1 MWSQKR
7 NSPAQIGGV
16 LEMVGEMSHRNTGP
30 GLPSSRAEGPQILHP
45 NSPVGPPSLHS
56 NQKTAMFR
64 ILKHS
69 ANRHGNVSFWTRLFC
84 QLCWGATITYYIITH
99 YSQPL
104 KTKTLLYW
112 LHCLCFLTV
121 IPLRSANVIIIVN
134 NGNLISTFWDT
145 PAPIPC
151 PPKQSLTLTKAKEAG
166 PLDQAAEACIGSL
179 LSSCPAAIAAVI

>member
-1 MWSQKR
+1 
-7 NSPAQIGGV
+7 
-16 LEMVGEMSHRNTGP
+16 MVGRWAVETP
-30 GLPSSRAEGPQILHP
+30 GLLLGVFRAAGPKVLKFFIQTHQWGLHP
-45 NSPVGPPSLHS
+45 C
-56 NQKTAMFR
+56 TAIRKLQCSGFAYLEEIDTVMW
-64 ILKHS
+64 
-69 ANRHGNVSFWTRLFC
+69 VWTGLFC

-134 NGNLISTFWDT
+134 NGNLISMHFGDT

-151 PPKQSLTLTKAKEAG
+151 PPKQSLTLTKVKEAG